1 MTTTARKLTARYR
14 PLRAISVDDI
24 ERMHK
29 LFSTI
34 YENADVP
41 TFLRDLSRKDG
52 AIIVRD
58 KRTKEICGFTT
69 IKKVPLWDGRRRAIG
84 VFSGDTVLDPS
95 CWGDRALKDAF
106 TRHLLYLWLTSW
118 GRPLYWL
125 LISKG
130 YKTYMLL
137 VNNFVNY
144 HPRPDGAVDP
154 KLELLVRDYSEQL
167 FPGKYDERRG
177 VLDFGEGSQRLRE
190 EVAPITAE
198 MRLHNPV
205 INYFERRNPGW
216 RVGHELPCIAE
227 ISISLLKRYLVK
239 ERRKAVAQADLEAAV
254 ARGADGPTREGQ
266 EAEAARTSEEVEP
279 LWRAGE

>member
-14 PLRAISVDDI
+14 PLRAISVDDV

-41 TFLRDLSRKDG
+41 TFLRDLSKKDG
-52 AIIVRD
+52 AILVRD

-137 VNNFVNY
+137 VNNFVSY

-154 KLELLVRDYSEQL
+154 KLELLVRDYSEKL

-177 VLDFGEGSQRLRE
+177 VWASSRGWGRRSSASASPRPATPTSPRPSSGS
-190 EVAPITAE
+190 A
-198 MRLHNPV
+198 
-205 INYFERRNPGW
+205 
-216 RVGHELPCIAE
+216 
-227 ISISLLKRYLVK
+227 
-239 ERRKAVAQADLEAAV
+239 
-254 ARGADGPTREGQ
+254 
-266 EAEAARTSEEVEP
+266 AARASSRRRRARATSR
-279 LWRAGE
+279 RAARARR

>member
-14 PLRAISVDDI
+14 SLRAISVHDI

-34 YENADVP
+34 YENADAP

-52 AIIVRD
+52 AILVRD

-106 TRHLLYLWLTSW
+106 SRHLLFLWLTSW

-144 HPRPDGAVDP
+144 HPRPDGAVNP
-154 KLELLVRDYSEQL
+154 KLELLVLDYVRQL

-177 VLDFGEGSQRLRE
+177 ILDFGAGSQCLRE

-239 ERRKAVAQADLEAAV
+239 ERRKAAAPSDV
-254 ARGADGPTREGQ
+254 EITAERPAREGRHGGRRSQ
-266 EAEAARTSEEVEP
+266 EAEPR
-279 LWRAGE
+279 WRAGE

>member
-1 MTTTARKLTARYR
+1 MNTTARKLTARYR

-24 ERMHK
+24 ERMHR
-29 LFSTI
+29 LFARS

-41 TFLRDLSRKDG
+41 TFLRDLSKKDG
-52 AIIVRD
+52 AILVRH
-58 KRTKEICGFTT
+58 KQTREICGFTT

-84 VFSGDTVLDPS
+84 VFSGDTVLDPA

-106 TRHLLYLWLTSW
+106 TRYLFFLWLRSP
-118 GRPLYWL
+118 GVPLYWL

-137 VNNFVNY
+137 ASNFVRY
-144 HPRPDGAVDP
+144 HPRHDGAADP
-154 KLELLVRDYSEQL
+154 DLERLVRDYTAKL

-177 VLDFGEGSQRLRE
+177 VLDFGEGAQRLRE

-205 INYFERRNPGW
+205 INYFERSNPGW
-216 RVGHELPCIAE
+216 RQGHELPCIAE

-239 ERRKAVAQADLEAAV
+239 ERRKAVAATAAP
-254 ARGADGPTREGQ
+254 ASIDESFHAPGAGGSVVPGALRP
-266 EAEAARTSEEVEP
+266 SETP
-279 LWRAGE
+279 PRRSAGE

>member
-1 MTTTARKLTARYR
+1 MTTAARKLKARYR

-24 ERMHK
+24 ARMHR
-29 LFSTI
+29 LFASI

-41 TFLRDLSRKDG
+41 TFLRDLSKKDG
-52 AIIVRD
+52 AILVRD
-58 KRTKEICGFTT
+58 RRTDEICGFTT
-69 IKKVPLWDGRRRAIG
+69 IKKVPLSDGGRRAIG
-84 VFSGDTVLDPS
+84 VFSGDTVLDPG

-106 TRHLLYLWLTSW
+106 MRYLLGLWVTSP

-137 VNNFVNY
+137 ASNFVNY
-144 HPRPDGAVDP
+144 HPRPDGVIDP
-154 KLELLVRDYSEQL
+154 KLERLVRAYTDQL
-167 FPGKYDERRG
+167 FPGRYDARRG
-177 VLDFGEGSQRLRE
+177 ILDFGQGAQRLRE
-190 EVAPITAE
+190 QVAPITPE
-198 MRLHNPV
+198 MRLNNPV

-239 ERRKAVAQADLEAAV
+239 ERRKAAAAV
-254 ARGADGPTREGQ
+254 PARVERSAGVVGPVGIAGAG
-266 EAEAARTSEEVEP
+266 EAARAPRWSARE
-279 LWRAGE
+279 